1 MPVCFRTLPA
11 RRLPVTS
18 GLFPP
23 LISRAVDQNK
33 LFSFQLLSLWSCV
46 VSSSHGLRQMLRYRN
61 YAAQSLPFFVK
72 NKKKSSATVFPG
84 LHHSLMHPSIHS
96 FTHLWLQSFNHVLT
110 YSIILCHS
118 FDCLLATSFIFLVY

>member
-1 MPVCFRTLPA
+1 MSAEDFIGRKEIPKVPLTLGCPVCFRTLPA

-72 NKKKSSATVFPG
+72 NKTKKKVFCYSFPRTSSFTHAP
-84 LHHSLMHPSIHS
+84 IHS
-96 FTHLWLQSFNHVLT
+96 F
-110 YSIILCHS
+110 IHS
-118 FDCLLATSFIFLVY
+118 FMATVI